1 MVNVL
6 SSKELSYRSTQE
18 LKDELLELVK
28 DKDTEAL
35 KTKVLFYQQ
44 ELLPYFE
51 ELSKRNPH
59 PIVEN
64 QIPIV
69 LGVWTPVWSTI
80 PFHDVLPGRIHSRS
94 YQIFHDDGF
103 YANIAR
109 YAPGHQ
115 SSLLK
120 QVSAKLPVYDF
131 MVMQKYAVQNNQWYI
146 QNVGIFQAFRNRD
159 IPLTI
164 DDADEWFTDILE
176 KKVKAAPQGEAAKM
190 LTLENLDRSTV
201 KKFEKTYLATPVL
214 EHIYVDHDLR
224 LVKTQR
230 EQNQRPSY
238 TIAIRRTIN

>member
-1 MVNVL
+1 MVNL
-6 SSKELSYRSTQE
+6 LNSDKLSYRSTQE
-18 LKDELLELVK
+18 LKNELLDLVK
-28 DKDTEAL
+28 GKDTEAL
-35 KTKVLFYQQ
+35 KSKVLFYQS

-59 PIVEN
+59 PVVEN

-80 PFHDVLPGRIHSRS
+80 PFHDILPGRIHSSS
-94 YQIFHDDGF
+94 YQIFHADGL

-109 YAPGHQ
+109 YAPGQQ

-120 QVSAKLPVYDF
+120 QVSAKLPAYDL
-131 MVMQKYAVQNNQWYI
+131 MVMQKYEVKNNQWYI

-164 DDADEWFTDILE
+164 DDADEWFTNVVNTKIKD
-176 KKVKAAPQGEAAKM
+176 KYQNGELPSTLK
-190 LTLENLDRSTV
+190 LENLDRNTV
-201 KKFEKTYLATPVL
+201 RKLEKTYLATPAL
-214 EHIYVDHDLR
+214 EHVYVDNDLR

-238 TIAIRRTIN
+238 TIAIRRR

>member
-6 SSKELSYRSTQE
+6 TSRELSYRSTQE

-28 DKDTEAL
+28 ERDADAL
-35 KTKVLFYQQ
+35 KTKVLFYQD

-51 ELSKRNPH
+51 ELSKRNPY
-59 PIVEN
+59 PVVED

-80 PFHDVLPGRIHSRS
+80 PFHDVLPGRIQPSS
-94 YQIFHDDGF
+94 YQIFHSDGL

-120 QVSAKLPVYDF
+120 QVSAKLPAYDL
-131 MVMQKYAVQNNQWYI
+131 MVMQKYEVKNNQWYI

-164 DDADEWFTDILE
+164 DDADEWFTNVVNT
-176 KKVKAAPQGEAAKM
+176 KVKDKHQNGEVPETLK
-190 LTLENLDRSTV
+190 LENLDRSTV
-201 KKFEKTYLATPVL
+201 RKLEKTYLATPVL
-214 EHIYVDHDLR
+214 EHIYVDRDLR

-238 TIAIRRTIN
+238 TIAIRRR